1 MAADEKPGIA
11 SLLGYLRDSGYSEVT
26 VRRIERLYEASKMPV
41 DEFLK
46 LSVGKIAGL
55 YNGLTPENTHGAGKK
70 TLEAFDRLSRH
81 YRTET
86 LFAAKAAAA
95 KSDEAARVEDVAKRR
110 LEDEFL
116 GLDMDLNVLSEV
128 VAGLSTMFGSCTLKM
143 LLDVYRRKLEGGP
156 KQA

>member
-1 MAADEKPGIA
+1 MADEERPGIA

-46 LSVGKIAGL
+46 LGVGKIAGL
-55 YNGLTPENTHGAGKK
+55 YNSLTPENTHGAGKK

-95 KSDEAARVEDVAKRR
+95 ESDEAARVEDVAKKR

-116 GLDMDLNVLSEV
+116 GLDVDLNAMSEV